1 MSALHPKADIV
12 GDAGQTRHQSKS
24 HSFLIRPLCVHEAFF
39 KAQSEDE
46 PQLSKKAEFHKAGVV
61 PRSKAEAGLSAC
73 PRANCQTVVDLSEA
87 AKNWWLADKE
97 GANRFFNLNC
107 LATIV

>member
-1 MSALHPKADIV
+1 MSALPPKADIV

-73 PRANCQTVVDLSEA
+73 PGLIVRQSLTCQKPPKIGGSLTRKVQ
-87 AKNWWLADKE
+87 
-97 GANRFFNLNC
+97 
-107 LATIV
+107 IVFLI